1 MARTRHKIPTGLTV
15 EDRFIAYGSLSLSLR
30 QLMLLLA
37 GAAAGYGGIWKGLI
51 GLPDLPRAAL
61 ALAPPLLAL
70 AWALA
75 RPGGRPLEQWGFVV
89 ARHATRPSVA
99 VWRPREP
106 RVADWRPVAPAWAG
120 LDPVPTW
127 PDAGNPPAPEGGA
140 DE

>member
-1 MARTRHKIPTGLTV
+1 MPRARHKIPTGLAV

-30 QLMLLLA
+30 QFTLLLA
-37 GAAAGYGGIWKGLI
+37 GVAAGYGGIWKGWV
-51 GLPDLPRAAL
+51 GLPDPPRVAL
-61 ALAPPLLAL
+61 ALVPPLVAL

-75 RPGGRPLEQWGFVV
+75 RPGGRPLEQWAFVV
-89 ARHATRPSVA
+89 ARHATRPPVA

-106 RVADWRPVAPAWAG
+106 RALDWRPVAPSWAG

-127 PDAGNPPAPEGGA
+127 PVAGDAPALGGGD

>member
-37 GAAAGYGGIWKGLI
+37 GAAAGYGGVWKGLP
-51 GLPDLPRAAL
+51 GLPDPVRAAL
-61 ALAPPLLAL
+61 ALIPALLAL

-89 ARHATRPSVA
+89 ARHAARPAVA
-99 VWRPREP
+99 VWHPREP
-106 RVADWRPVAPAWAG
+106 RAADWRPVAPAWAG

-127 PDAGNPPAPEGGA
+127 PRAGDDSAPEEDT